1 MIKRFILFGLG
12 VFLGII
18 ILSVGPENRLK
29 KVFYEYVDYFS
40 PNKRVLSKLSKST
53 SLTFTNKAECQ
64 LVYFN
69 LNKEDIIST
78 INDGEINFERSKKDF
93 SEPCKYYILENSI
106 DNKNISIEFE
116 YCDSKDKVRVMYFVL
131 DGEVSCDF

>member
-40 PNKRVLSKLSKST
+40 PNKRVLSKLSK
-53 SLTFTNKAECQ
+53 
-64 LVYFN
+64 
-69 LNKEDIIST
+69 
-78 INDGEINFERSKKDF
+78 
-93 SEPCKYYILENSI
+93 
-106 DNKNISIEFE
+106 
-116 YCDSKDKVRVMYFVL
+116 
-131 DGEVSCDF
+131 